1 MTQTKEYKG
10 YVIENVAKG
19 KADWYLYTDLCKGC
33 GLCLVRCPMNAKG
46 EKCLKWSKEVGI
58 YATPAVEPDPS
69 ICIGCGTCALVC
81 PDSAIR
87 VEKK

>member
-1 MTQTKEYKG
+1 MAIRNLGIK
-10 YVIENVAKG
+10 IENVAKG

-33 GLCLVRCPMNAKG
+33 GLCMVKCPK
-46 EKCLKWSKEVGI
+46 KCLSWSTEVGI
-58 YATPAVEPDPS
+58 YQTPAVKPAEEE
-69 ICIGCGTCALVC
+69 CIACGTCALVC